1 MVALAG
7 VRQALYIFVAVFQS
21 TRVMGNRVADCFAPL
36 FGDWRQHGIGAIMAH
51 PGQPQRTMEHP
62 RENSALRSGSNPN
75 CPPPVGWPFQSPHL
89 LSRCP
94 PNLAAEGEV

>member
-21 TRVMGNRVADCFAPL
+21 TRVMGNSVADCFVPP
-36 FGDWRQHGIGAIMAH
+36 FGDWRRHGIGAIMAD

-62 RENSALRSGSNPN
+62 RENSASRSGRNLN
-75 CPPPVGWPFQSPHL
+75 ALPPVGSPL
-89 LSRCP
+89 
-94 PNLAAEGEV
+94 